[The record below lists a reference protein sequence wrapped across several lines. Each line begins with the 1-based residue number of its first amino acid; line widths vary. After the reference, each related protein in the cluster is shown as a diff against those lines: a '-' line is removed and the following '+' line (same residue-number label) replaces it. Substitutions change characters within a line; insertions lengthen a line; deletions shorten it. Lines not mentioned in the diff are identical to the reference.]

1 MSAIFVRGH
10 YLMSADPVKPSLTP
24 PRKRRY
30 FTREFKQSTV
40 DEILETGQSISSVSL
55 RLGIN
60 DNIVRRWVNEFANR
74 PPQPRFVPVIC
85 DTTDASIVS
94 DCALNVSPST
104 ARKPAVTD
112 APTNRRHDS
121 GGLVGSLRLQ
131 TSIATL
137 ELQGTFDSSMLETL
151 LSRVLP

>member
-1 MSAIFVRGH
+1 MSV
-10 YLMSADPVKPSLTP
+10 DPFETPPKP

-30 FTREFKQSTV
+30 FTREFKQATV

-60 DNIVRRWVNEFANR
+60 DNIVRRWVDEFGNR

-85 DTTDASIVS
+85 DATDGSMVPECASTVTPP
-94 DCALNVSPST
+94 ATRQPS
-104 ARKPAVTD
+104 VTD
-112 APTNRRHDS
+112 APTNRRHVS
-121 GGLVGSLRLQ
+121 QGLVGSLRLQ
-131 TSIATL
+131 TPVATL
-137 ELQGTFDSSMLETL
+137 ELQGTFDHSMLEML